1 MKKMKTILASILTVA
16 TAATCSVCLAAC
28 NDDNSTASST
38 ASSNASSS
46 ASSSASTALT
56 RTELAEVF
64 KATANAAFAQLG
76 FDNSPATTVAATAY
90 SLPVVGEAVSE
101 DSNDAKFLKANAI
114 GNVGLINMIG
124 ELYENEHFVV
134 TEDAVSFVVVYNGAS
149 STLTLLPS
157 VDKAA
162 NKVEVEIA
170 LDTTISGVSTSSYYY
185 FDLDY
190 NFATSELSAFGIHIY
205 IAGFEKFQCQR
216 MENGTLY
223 NEDAP
228 STEYVTA
235 LTALKDAFAA
245 KKTTAVQLTANFQT
259 EFDGYISISQKAFQ
273 DAANSIGQ

>member
-1 MKKMKTILASILTVA
+1 MKAILASILTVA

-38 ASSNASSS
+38 ASN
-46 ASSSASTALT
+46 SASTALT

-90 SLPVVGEAVSE
+90 SLPVVGEAVNGDDMS
-101 DSNDAKFLKANAI
+101 AKFLKANAI

-124 ELYENEHFVV
+124 ELYENENFVV
-134 TEDAVSFVVVYNGAS
+134 TEDAVSFVVDYRGAS

-162 NKVEVEIA
+162 NKVEAEFA
-170 LDTTISGVSTSSYYY
+170 LDATIDGVSNSLYFY

-205 IAGFEKFQCQR
+205 IAGGSSETFQCQR
-216 MENGTLY
+216 MENGTFYL
-223 NEDAP
+223 EDEP

-235 LTALKDAFAA
+235 LTALNDAFAA
-245 KKTTAVQLTANFQT
+245 KKATAVQLTANFQT
-259 EFDGYISISQKAFQ
+259 EFDGYTSISQKAFQ